1 MAQGRKQR
9 LLSWRLRTKAA
20 AIAKTTGIP
29 LDMTNAARTRGKSV
43 LPKNRAA
50 FVMSRGIPV
59 VLAMAAAW
67 YVRRQLNSR
76 ACGPVPLASLLSL
89 AMVLRL
95 VFESNLFGYY
105 FMATAV
111 ALILL
116 GVAAG
121 KLSGQLLV
129 WLGLVTLV
137 FNPVNWTVQADNH
150 SSWSSLLR
158 IASSRSVAC
167 DPLSHRPTG
176 NSTQVSLV
184 SRCNFSSHSGGHCAG
199 RLGAVP
205 PTDSHSR
212 YGYGKSSSLPPALYL
227 AVQPYIARH
236 LNLDYGPAVPGCGD
250 PQRRL
255 GTLQSRVPSCV
266 VASRR

>member
-1 MAQGRKQR
+1 MAV
-9 LLSWRLRTKAA
+9 T
-20 AIAKTTGIP
+20 AIAAPFIIASSGRDLRSVALGSNRVGISNHSAGGTI
-29 LDMTNAARTRGKSV
+29 LWETDLHG
-43 LPKNRAA
+43 LAA

-150 SSWSSLLR
+150 SSGVL
-158 IASSRSVAC
+158 
-167 DPLSHRPTG
+167 
-176 NSTQVSLV
+176 
-184 SRCNFSSHSGGHCAG
+184 F
-199 RLGAVP
+199 
-205 PTDSHSR
+205 
-212 YGYGKSSSLPPALYL
+212 YESLPVAVLLVILCRIVQLAIRRRCHWYLVATPALIAVAIARGGWVRCPYGQPFPLWLWQVLLVTPALYL

-236 LNLDYGPAVPGCGD
+236 LNLDYGPAVPG
-250 PQRRL
+250 
-255 GTLQSRVPSCV
+255 V
-266 VASRR
+266 VTRNDA